1 MTDKAS
7 GNYAGVSRVN
17 HWAGS
22 LLFGG
27 MLIVGFY
34 LAYGGLERDA
44 RAPIMGLHR
53 ATGTLL
59 LLFAVWR
66 VAWRIRQ
73 GFPSPMDG
81 VPAWQVTLS
90 RITHWG
96 LILSMLVM
104 PLSGVFPMSLLAGRT
119 IDLYGLV
126 TLQPLA
132 EIEGMRPLGRQLH
145 QIAAF
150 AFAGF
155 IALHIAGALKH
166 LMIDKDGTVQR
177 MLTGRRAG

>member
-1 MTDKAS
+1 MTDKAGGTYGS
-7 GNYAGVSRVN
+7 VSRVN

-34 LAYGGLERDA
+34 LTYGGLEREA
-44 RAPIMGLHR
+44 RAPVMGLHR

-73 GFPSPMDG
+73 GFPSPVDG
-81 VPAWQVTLS
+81 VPGWQVTLS

-96 LILSMLVM
+96 LIAAMLAM
-104 PLSGVFPMSLLAGRT
+104 PLSGVFLMSLLGGRT
-119 IDLYGLV
+119 IDLYGLI
-126 TLQPLA
+126 TIPPIA
-132 EIEGMRPLGRQLH
+132 EIEGIRPVGRQIH
-145 QIAAF
+145 AVAAY
-150 AFAGF
+150 AFTGF

-166 LMIDKDGTVQR
+166 LVIDRDGTVQR
-177 MLTGRRAG
+177 MLTGWPKV

>member
-7 GNYAGVSRVN
+7 STYSGVSRAN
-17 HWAGS
+17 HWIGS

-34 LAYGGLERDA
+34 LAYGGLDREA

-66 VAWRIRQ
+66 VWWRMRQ
-73 GFPSPMDG
+73 GFPSPVDG
-81 VPAWQVTLS
+81 VPAWQVTLA

-96 LILSMLVM
+96 LIAAMLAM
-104 PLSGVFPMSLLAGRT
+104 PLSGVFLMSLLGGRT
-119 IDLYGLV
+119 IDLYGLI
-126 TLQPLA
+126 TLPPIA
-132 EIEGMRPLGRQLH
+132 EIEGIRPIGRQIH
-145 QIAAF
+145 GIAAY

-166 LMIDKDGTVQR
+166 LLIDKDGTVQR
-177 MLTGRRAG
+177 MLTGRPRV